1 MSYEV
6 LLHPDVDEF
15 LRSLDE
21 KSERICRD
29 NLAYLEEHPYP
40 GQGLGDKEGLVID
53 GDDRYRQH
61 VSHEYTAST
70 TFTREREKCVSP
82 RFCRLTTRTNA
93 TAIDSHPT
101 SR

>member
-6 LLHPDVDEF
+6 LLHPAVDEF

-40 GQGLGDKEGLVID
+40 GEGRGDKEGLVID
-53 GDDRYRQH
+53 
-61 VSHEYTAST
+61 
-70 TFTREREKCVSP
+70 
-82 RFCRLTTRTNA
+82 
-93 TAIDSHPT
+93 IDSRSVMNIPPSAT
-101 SR
+101 FMKRTRRCV

>member
-29 NLAYLEEHPYP
+29 NLAYLEENPYP
-40 GQGLGDKEGLVID
+40 GRGQGDKEGLVID

-61 VSHEYTAST
+61 ISHEYTV
-70 TFTREREKCVSP
+70 FYDIYEERNEVRVTEILP
-82 RFCRLTTRTNA
+82 
-93 TAIDSHPT
+93 IDDAHK
-101 SR
+101 RYGY

>member
-15 LRSLDE
+15 LHSLDA

-29 NLAYLEEHPYP
+29 NLAYLAENSYP
-40 GQGLGDKEGLVID
+40 GRGQEDKEGLVID

-61 VSHEYTAST
+61 ISHQHTAFYDIYEEEDEIRVT
-70 TFTREREKCVSP
+70 ETVP
-82 RFCRLTTRTNA
+82 
-93 TAIDSHPT
+93 IDEAHK
-101 SR
+101 RYGY